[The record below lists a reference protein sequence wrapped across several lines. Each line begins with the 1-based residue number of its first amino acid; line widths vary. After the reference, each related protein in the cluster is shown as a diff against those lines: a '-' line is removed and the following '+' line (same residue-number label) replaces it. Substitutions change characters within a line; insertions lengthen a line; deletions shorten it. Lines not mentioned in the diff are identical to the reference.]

1 MDTEKCRALLAVLEA
16 GSLSAA
22 AEKLDYTPSGL
33 SRMMAALEQELGFPL
48 LSRSHNGVQPTRAC
62 RTLLP
67 TLRELTH
74 WSALLEAQAADIR
87 GIETGTIAVGCVYGA
102 YYGWLSRCIARFCE
116 VYPGIEVQVLQGNS
130 SQLTRAVSE
139 HTADFC
145 ITSFREGDF
154 DWIPLYA
161 DPMVAWLPPEHPL
174 AGGRTFP
181 LAAFATG
188 HHAECPLHVR
198 GQPRHLCHGAGR
210 SRRESEQSTHHP
222 RLGHDRHRDPPG
234 RSAAICRD
242 RHRRARA
249 GGAVP
254 GGEAVSCLRPAD
266 TAHGSRG
273 RGTWKGASMKV
284 SELPY
289 RRVTREEMTEGLQR
303 VIERVRAAQSVEEI
317 LAARAEY
324 LSLTTEYAT
333 AQSLSYM
340 RYTINTV
347 DPFYLAEKDYYDEI
361 GPEVE
366 NLALQYTSAVLD
378 SPFREELET
387 VLSPILLRSMELQ
400 RRSMSPE
407 IIDDMVEENKLVSEY
422 AQLMAGMLFPFR
434 GEQLPRPML
443 MKYARSADRATRREC
458 YEALGTTLE
467 AHSAQLDDLFDR
479 LVHVRDRM
487 AKKMGYQNFIELGYC
502 RMERMCYDVQA
513 VQTFRENI
521 VRDIVPGVS
530 RLRLGIDT
538 FRLYDNEF
546 FTPGGD
552 PTPCGKDDL
561 FAAAQKM
568 YDAMGDVP
576 GAFFRMMCENEAFD
590 VESRPN
596 KWGGGYCTEFPK
608 FRQPFI
614 LANFNGTSGDVD
626 VVTHEAGHA
635 LNAYLI
641 ADNRFALELGCG
653 GMETAETHSMS
664 MEFFAWP
671 YLDAFFPKA
680 GDAERYR
687 FQHALDALSFLPYG
701 TMVDEFQHRV
711 YAEPDLTSAG
721 RNAVWLELE
730 AKYRPYIDQSG
741 IPYLE
746 RGTRWQYQM
755 HIYETPFYYIDYC
768 LAQTAAFQFLLAS
781 QDDYDGA
788 FARYLHLSQQ
798 GGEKLW
804 TDLLAEAGFRSPF
817 EPGAL
822 AQLEPLIRKHTV

>member
-1 MDTEKCRALLAVLEA
+1 MK
-16 GSLSAA
+16 SFS
-22 AEKLDYTPSGL
+22 
-33 SRMMAALEQELGFPL
+33 
-48 LSRSHNGVQPTRAC
+48 N
-62 RTLLP
+62 
-67 TLRELTH
+67 
-74 WSALLEAQAADIR
+74 
-87 GIETGTIAVGCVYGA
+87 
-102 YYGWLSRCIARFCE
+102 E
-116 VYPGIEVQVLQGNS
+116 V
-130 SQLTRAVSE
+130 
-139 HTADFC
+139 
-145 ITSFREGDF
+145 
-154 DWIPLYA
+154 
-161 DPMVAWLPPEHPL
+161 
-174 AGGRTFP
+174 
-181 LAAFATG
+181 
-188 HHAECPLHVR
+188 
-198 GQPRHLCHGAGR
+198 
-210 SRRESEQSTHHP
+210 
-222 RLGHDRHRDPPG
+222 
-234 RSAAICRD
+234 
-242 RHRRARA
+242 
-249 GGAVP
+249 
-254 GGEAVSCLRPAD
+254 
-266 TAHGSRG
+266 
-273 RGTWKGASMKV
+273 
-284 SELPY
+284 
-289 RRVTREEMTEGLQR
+289 
-303 VIERVRAAQSVEEI
+303 VEEAI
-317 LAARAEY
+317 
-324 LSLTTEYAT
+324 
-333 AQSLSYM
+333 
-340 RYTINTV
+340 
-347 DPFYLAEKDYYDEI
+347 
-361 GPEVE
+361 
-366 NLALQYTSAVLD
+366 
-378 SPFREELET
+378 
-387 VLSPILLRSMELQ
+387 
-400 RRSMSPE
+400 
-407 IIDDMVEENKLVSEY
+407 EENKLMTQYSALIASCKVN
-422 AQLMAGMLFPFR
+422 FR
-434 GEQLPRPML
+434 GSTYNLPQMGKF
-443 MKYARSADRATRREC
+443 MEDVDRATRK
-458 YEALGTTLE
+458 EASEAYYSYLE
-467 AHSAQLDDLFDR
+467 TRVDEIEEIYDK
-479 LVHVRDRM
+479 LVKVRTRM

-502 RMERMCYDVQA
+502 RMERMCYDAQA
-513 VQTFRENI
+513 VQTFRKNI
-521 VRDIVPGVS
+521 VRDIVPVVS
-530 RLRLGIDT
+530 RLRLENAKRLGIDT

-711 YAEPDLTSAG
+711 YAEPDLTPAE

-730 AKYRPYIDQSG
+730 AKYRPYIDQRG

-781 QDDYDGA
+781 QDNYDDA

-822 AQLEPLIRKHTV
+822 AQLAAQVEPLIRRHTV

>member
-1 MDTEKCRALLAVLEA
+1 
-16 GSLSAA
+16 
-22 AEKLDYTPSGL
+22 
-33 SRMMAALEQELGFPL
+33 
-48 LSRSHNGVQPTRAC
+48 
-62 RTLLP
+62 
-67 TLRELTH
+67 
-74 WSALLEAQAADIR
+74 
-87 GIETGTIAVGCVYGA
+87 
-102 YYGWLSRCIARFCE
+102 
-116 VYPGIEVQVLQGNS
+116 
-130 SQLTRAVSE
+130 
-139 HTADFC
+139 
-145 ITSFREGDF
+145 
-154 DWIPLYA
+154 
-161 DPMVAWLPPEHPL
+161 
-174 AGGRTFP
+174 
-181 LAAFATG
+181 
-188 HHAECPLHVR
+188 
-198 GQPRHLCHGAGR
+198 
-210 SRRESEQSTHHP
+210 
-222 RLGHDRHRDPPG
+222 
-234 RSAAICRD
+234 
-242 RHRRARA
+242 
-249 GGAVP
+249 
-254 GGEAVSCLRPAD
+254 
-266 TAHGSRG
+266 
-273 RGTWKGASMKV
+273 MKV

-289 RRVTREEMTEGLQR
+289 RRVTREEMTAGLR
-303 VIERVRAAQSVEEI
+303 HVIERVRGARSVEEI
-317 LAARAEY
+317 LEARAEY
-324 LSLTTEYAT
+324 LSLKTEYDT

-361 GPEVE
+361 GPEIE
-366 NLALQYTSAVLD
+366 NLDLQYASAVLD
-378 SPFREELET
+378 SPFRAELEQA
-387 VLSPILLRSMELQ
+387 LSPILLRSMELQ

-407 IIDDMVEENKLVSEY
+407 IVDDMVEENKLVSEY

-443 MKYARSADRATRREC
+443 MKYARSADRATRRAC
-458 YEALGTTLE
+458 YEALGTTLA
-467 AHSAQLDDLFDR
+467 AHSEQLDDIFDR

-487 AKKMGYQNFIELGYC
+487 ARKMGYENFIELGYC

-521 VRDIVPGVS
+521 VRDIVPVVS
-530 RLRLGIDT
+530 RLRLENAKRLGIDT
-538 FRLYDNEF
+538 FRLYDNEVF
-546 FTPGGD
+546 APGGD
-552 PTPCGKDDL
+552 PTPCGKDEL

-576 GAFFRMMCENEAFD
+576 GAFFRMMCQNEAFD

-664 MEFFAWP
+664 MEFFVWP
-671 YLDAFFPKA
+671 YLDGFFPQA
-680 GDAERYR
+680 GDAQRYR

-701 TMVDEFQHRV
+701 TMVDEFQHRI
-711 YAEPDLTSAG
+711 YAEPDLTPAG

-730 AKYRPYIDQSG
+730 AKYRPHIDQRG

-788 FARYLHLSQQ
+788 FARYLHLSEQ

-804 TDLLAEAGFRSPF
+804 TDLLTEAGFHSPF
-817 EPGAL
+817 APGAL
-822 AQLEPLIRKHTV
+822 AQLAAQVEPLIRRQNI

>member
-1 MDTEKCRALLAVLEA
+1 
-16 GSLSAA
+16 
-22 AEKLDYTPSGL
+22 
-33 SRMMAALEQELGFPL
+33 
-48 LSRSHNGVQPTRAC
+48 
-62 RTLLP
+62 
-67 TLRELTH
+67 
-74 WSALLEAQAADIR
+74 
-87 GIETGTIAVGCVYGA
+87 
-102 YYGWLSRCIARFCE
+102 
-116 VYPGIEVQVLQGNS
+116 
-130 SQLTRAVSE
+130 
-139 HTADFC
+139 
-145 ITSFREGDF
+145 
-154 DWIPLYA
+154 
-161 DPMVAWLPPEHPL
+161 
-174 AGGRTFP
+174 
-181 LAAFATG
+181 
-188 HHAECPLHVR
+188 
-198 GQPRHLCHGAGR
+198 
-210 SRRESEQSTHHP
+210 
-222 RLGHDRHRDPPG
+222 
-234 RSAAICRD
+234 
-242 RHRRARA
+242 
-249 GGAVP
+249 
-254 GGEAVSCLRPAD
+254 
-266 TAHGSRG
+266 
-273 RGTWKGASMKV
+273 MKV

-303 VIERVRAAQSVEEI
+303 VIGRVKAAQSVEEI

-378 SPFREELET
+378 SPFRKELET

-487 AKKMGYQNFIELGYC
+487 AKKMGYENFIELGYC
-502 RMERMCYDVQA
+502 RMERMCYDAQA

-521 VRDIVPGVS
+521 VRDIVPVVS
-530 RLRLGIDT
+530 RLRLENAKRLGIDT

-552 PTPCGKDDL
+552 PTPCGKDEL

-711 YAEPDLTSAG
+711 YAEPDLTPAE

-730 AKYRPYIDQSG
+730 AKYRPYIDQNG

-781 QDDYDGA
+781 QDNYDDA

-804 TDLLAEAGFRSPF
+804 TDLLAEASAPRSSRARSHSWQRRWSRSSAGTPSDKGGKHHVRTDPGGRKQLLYP
-817 EPGAL
+817 EPGQDRPRAPERHRRLPHRQRQRQGGRAQGAPDPRRQRLAPDHHLQHAL
-822 AQLEPLIRKHTV
+822 QRRPHRREPVFAGTDGL

>member
-1 MDTEKCRALLAVLEA
+1 
-16 GSLSAA
+16 
-22 AEKLDYTPSGL
+22 
-33 SRMMAALEQELGFPL
+33 
-48 LSRSHNGVQPTRAC
+48 
-62 RTLLP
+62 
-67 TLRELTH
+67 
-74 WSALLEAQAADIR
+74 
-87 GIETGTIAVGCVYGA
+87 
-102 YYGWLSRCIARFCE
+102 
-116 VYPGIEVQVLQGNS
+116 
-130 SQLTRAVSE
+130 
-139 HTADFC
+139 
-145 ITSFREGDF
+145 
-154 DWIPLYA
+154 
-161 DPMVAWLPPEHPL
+161 
-174 AGGRTFP
+174 
-181 LAAFATG
+181 
-188 HHAECPLHVR
+188 
-198 GQPRHLCHGAGR
+198 
-210 SRRESEQSTHHP
+210 
-222 RLGHDRHRDPPG
+222 
-234 RSAAICRD
+234 
-242 RHRRARA
+242 
-249 GGAVP
+249 
-254 GGEAVSCLRPAD
+254 
-266 TAHGSRG
+266 
-273 RGTWKGASMKV
+273 MKV

-303 VIERVRAAQSVEEI
+303 VIERVKAAQSVEEI

-378 SPFREELET
+378 SPFREALET
-387 VLSPILLRSMELQ
+387 ALSPILLRSMELQ

-407 IIDDMVEENKLVSEY
+407 IINDMVEENKIVSEY

-467 AHSAQLDDLFDR
+467 AHSAQLDDIFDR

-502 RMERMCYDVQA
+502 RMERMCYDAQA

-521 VRDIVPGVS
+521 VRDIVPVVS
-530 RLRLGIDT
+530 RLRLENAQRLGIDT

-552 PTPCGKDDL
+552 PTPCGKEEL

-664 MEFFAWP
+664 MEFFDWP

-680 GDAERYR
+680 GDAER
-687 FQHALDALSFLPYG
+687 
-701 TMVDEFQHRV
+701 
-711 YAEPDLTSAG
+711 
-721 RNAVWLELE
+721 
-730 AKYRPYIDQSG
+730 
-741 IPYLE
+741 
-746 RGTRWQYQM
+746 
-755 HIYETPFYYIDYC
+755 
-768 LAQTAAFQFLLAS
+768 
-781 QDDYDGA
+781 
-788 FARYLHLSQQ
+788 
-798 GGEKLW
+798 
-804 TDLLAEAGFRSPF
+804 
-817 EPGAL
+817 
-822 AQLEPLIRKHTV
+822 

>member
-1 MDTEKCRALLAVLEA
+1 
-16 GSLSAA
+16 
-22 AEKLDYTPSGL
+22 
-33 SRMMAALEQELGFPL
+33 
-48 LSRSHNGVQPTRAC
+48 
-62 RTLLP
+62 
-67 TLRELTH
+67 
-74 WSALLEAQAADIR
+74 
-87 GIETGTIAVGCVYGA
+87 
-102 YYGWLSRCIARFCE
+102 
-116 VYPGIEVQVLQGNS
+116 
-130 SQLTRAVSE
+130 
-139 HTADFC
+139 
-145 ITSFREGDF
+145 
-154 DWIPLYA
+154 
-161 DPMVAWLPPEHPL
+161 
-174 AGGRTFP
+174 
-181 LAAFATG
+181 
-188 HHAECPLHVR
+188 
-198 GQPRHLCHGAGR
+198 
-210 SRRESEQSTHHP
+210 
-222 RLGHDRHRDPPG
+222 
-234 RSAAICRD
+234 
-242 RHRRARA
+242 
-249 GGAVP
+249 
-254 GGEAVSCLRPAD
+254 
-266 TAHGSRG
+266 
-273 RGTWKGASMKV
+273 
-284 SELPY
+284 
-289 RRVTREEMTEGLQR
+289 
-303 VIERVRAAQSVEEI
+303 
-317 LAARAEY
+317 
-324 LSLTTEYAT
+324 
-333 AQSLSYM
+333 
-340 RYTINTV
+340 
-347 DPFYLAEKDYYDEI
+347 
-361 GPEVE
+361 
-366 NLALQYTSAVLD
+366 
-378 SPFREELET
+378 
-387 VLSPILLRSMELQ
+387 
-400 RRSMSPE
+400 
-407 IIDDMVEENKLVSEY
+407 
-422 AQLMAGMLFPFR
+422 
-434 GEQLPRPML
+434 
-443 MKYARSADRATRREC
+443 
-458 YEALGTTLE
+458 
-467 AHSAQLDDLFDR
+467 
-479 LVHVRDRM
+479 
-487 AKKMGYQNFIELGYC
+487 
-502 RMERMCYDVQA
+502 MERMCYDAQA

-521 VRDIVPGVS
+521 VRDIVPVVS
-530 RLRLGIDT
+530 RLRLENAKRLGIDT

-711 YAEPDLTSAG
+711 YAEPGLTPAE

-781 QDDYDGA
+781 QDDYDDA

-822 AQLEPLIRKHTV
+822 AQLAARVEPLIRKHTV